1 MHSFTTVSSW
11 IAVRTTIHYSNVC
24 CTEGAETYYRR
35 VDLLIC
41 GLFQVEGR
49 HELTATWHIQFH
61 TNLWTCVAVSSTTPW
76 SLSQQSFPR
85 EYSGAILFPVNEFY
99 SLSGL
104 YHNGVC
110 SARLLFTCT
119 KRRHAKLMTKN
130 NQLLSNTTLYS
141 PWELHL
147 WKNVYSTS
155 DRVVCALLTSC
166 YSGSPV
172 PPSEAM
178 DIEKTLYLGNFTE
191 LIRSWSKNK
200 ASVLCVISVQGGL
213 N

>member
-1 MHSFTTVSSW
+1 MSFIASVACTTMGC
-11 IAVRTTIHYSNVC
+11 VRQGYFSHAPI
-24 CTEGAETYYRR
+24 
-35 VDLLIC
+35 
-41 GLFQVEGR
+41 
-49 HELTATWHIQFH
+49 
-61 TNLWTCVAVSSTTPW
+61 
-76 SLSQQSFPR
+76 
-85 EYSGAILFPVNEFY
+85 
-99 SLSGL
+99 
-104 YHNGVC
+104 
-110 SARLLFTCT
+110 

-130 NQLLSNTTLYS
+130 NQLLSNRTLYS

-213 N
+213 NGFYLKRNRTPTILFKLLSLS